1 MLPYRG
7 LAQRILAG
15 VVLAVSL
22 LVILVAADVLSPAD
36 TGVLSR
42 YLQPFA
48 GLTGSERVVVLVL
61 AVVLVLLAAS
71 TFLTARTV
79 LRAARRR

>member
-7 LAQRILAG
+7 LTQRTLAG

-22 LVILVAADVLSPAD
+22 LVILVAADVLAPAD
-36 TGVLSR
+36 TGPLSR

-48 GLTGSERVVVLVL
+48 DLTGSERMVVLVM
-61 AVVLVLLAAS
+61 AVVLGLLAAS
-71 TFLTARTV
+71 TFLTAWTV
-79 LRAARRR
+79 VRAARRR